1 MSKALKQYSKFLK
14 KKLAAEEILKDLK
27 PLALRELKKCKDGQA
42 VVDDVE
48 YHLTTKSETIYPESV
63 TERIKE
69 LRDAAK
75 ESGKTK
81 TKTTEAF
88 DAQIPKSVK
97 ETVLSKILDYKKYFV
112 K

>member
-1 MSKALKQYSKFLK
+1 MKDLKQYSKYLK

-27 PLALRELKKCKDGQA
+27 PFALRELKKCKDGKA

-63 TERIKE
+63 TEQIKE
-69 LRDAAK
+69 LREKARNA
-75 ESGKTK
+75 GKVKIK
-81 TKTTEAF
+81 TSDAF

-97 ETVLSKILDYKKYFV
+97 EIVLGKVNDFKKYFAR
-112 K
+112 